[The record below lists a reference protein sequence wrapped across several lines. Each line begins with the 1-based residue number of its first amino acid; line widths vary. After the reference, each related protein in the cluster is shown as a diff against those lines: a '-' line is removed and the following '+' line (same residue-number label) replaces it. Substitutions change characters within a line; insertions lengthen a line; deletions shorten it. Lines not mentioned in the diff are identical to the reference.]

1 MRLKEVSMFQN
12 IEPHVY
18 NNEFKEINSEG
29 YALYFSGNSVC
40 TCITDDDSVVI
51 PTTEQFGGADALE
64 KTFLFTIDDVPYYWI
79 TEKPD
84 LDKGGFT
91 YTQLD
96 TIRGRKPKQNIFA
109 IATANSLRS
118 WYLGNKYCSSCR
130 TPMKRSGYER
140 ALVCPECGRTIYPT
154 ISPAI
159 IVGIIDGDY
168 ILVTRYKD
176 RPYKNLALVAG
187 FNEIGESIE
196 DTVRREVH
204 EETGLTVDKILFY
217 KSQPWPQTNSLL
229 MGFFATVKSP
239 DGIVVQESEL
249 SEAYWLRREDLPEDN
264 GFSLTGE
271 IMQQFKEHNEP
282 IF

>member
-1 MRLKEVSMFQN
+1 MFQD
-12 IEPHVY
+12 IQPHVY
-18 NNEFKEINSEG
+18 SNEFSDPEKDG

-40 TCITDDDSVVI
+40 TCITDDDSVVL
-51 PTTEQFGGADALE
+51 PTTAQFPGADTAD
-64 KTFLFTIDDVPYYWI
+64 KIFLFTIDEVPYYWI
-79 TEKPD
+79 TSDLSPD
-84 LDKGGFT
+84 PAAFRFT
-91 YTQLD
+91 SLD
-96 TIRGRKPKQNIFA
+96 TIRGRRPKHMIFA

-118 WYLGNKYCSSCR
+118 WYTGNRYCSSCR
-130 TPMKRSGYER
+130 TPMEKSGYER
-140 ALVCPECGRTIYPT
+140 ALVCPHCGRTIYPT

-159 IVGIIDGDY
+159 IVGIIDGDN

-176 RPYKNLALVAG
+176 RPYRNLALVAG

-239 DGIVVQESEL
+239 DGIVIQESEL
-249 SEAYWLRREDLPEDN
+249 SEAYWCRREDLPEDN

-271 IMQQFKEHNEP
+271 IMQQFKEHKEP
-282 IF
+282 TF